1 MDWKTSN
8 HMDGSELRAG
18 IGLQYFAEGETGAD
32 MDGFDGG
39 AFLESLT
46 GENGLENQQAAAP
59 DGGAEGEE
67 GCLENRSFSKAVSL
81 QLYEKFKGR
90 TKV

>member
-1 MDWKTSN
+1 
-8 HMDGSELRAG
+8 MDGSELREG
-18 IGLQYFAEGETGAD
+18 IGLQYFAGDGNSSETGAD

-46 GENGLENQQAAAP
+46 GENGLENQQTAAP

-67 GCLENRSFSKAVSL
+67 GGLENRSFSKAVSL